1 MQAVILA
8 AGLGSRLGDIKKNLP
23 KGFLY
28 MESLQ
33 ETLIE
38 RSLRLL
44 KEAGI
49 QEVIIGTGYEN
60 KAYNALADR
69 LSAKDFKIMTHKN
82 EDFATTGSAYTLWC
96 LRELITQD
104 FLLLESD
111 LVYEWR

>member
-49 QEVIIGTGYEN
+49 
-60 KAYNALADR
+60 R
-69 LSAKDFKIMTHKN
+69 
-82 EDFATTGSAYTLWC
+82 
-96 LRELITQD
+96 
-104 FLLLESD
+104 
-111 LVYEWR
+111 

>member
-28 MESLQ
+28 IESLH

-44 KEAGI
+44 READI
-49 QEVIIGTGYEN
+49 QGVIVSASYES
-60 KAYNALADR
+60 KP
-69 LSAKDFKIMTHKN
+69 MM
-82 EDFATTGSAYTLWC
+82 
-96 LRELITQD
+96 
-104 FLLLESD
+104 
-111 LVYEWR
+111 V